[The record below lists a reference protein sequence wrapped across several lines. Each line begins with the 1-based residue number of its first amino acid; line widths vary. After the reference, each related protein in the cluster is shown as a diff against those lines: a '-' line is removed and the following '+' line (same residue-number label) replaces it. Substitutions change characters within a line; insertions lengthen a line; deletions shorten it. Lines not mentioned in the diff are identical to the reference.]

1 MTLILQLYR
10 GVMHGLSPLAP
21 ILYDR
26 RLSAGKELP
35 GRLNERLARNLPER
49 PSGLLVWMHG
59 ASVGE
64 SKLLLGLAEAL
75 HETRPSLNILFTSQ
89 TASSADIV
97 SRDMPRQAVQQMA
110 PLDTPDAARRFVE
123 HWGPDICVF
132 AEGEIWPN
140 LLSDCKAHG
149 CKTVLVNARMTEKSI
164 AGWQRAPRTARK
176 LFSKFD
182 TVLASDRRTAAGLSQ
197 MTGRKIES
205 SGNLKVA
212 LAGRKRMQDSAPQT
226 PPHRLFPSARQVLLG
241 ASTHPGEERLLLQTL
256 TTLPDETCLIL
267 APRHIDRVDE
277 ITALAAEMKFEFIT
291 RSSGK
296 PISEITRVLIADT
309 LGEMDNWYQS
319 ADKVYLGGG
328 HRLGIGGHNPLE
340 PLSYGLPIITGPYTE
355 NFSDTYET
363 LTLLD
368 CVQIAGDT
376 ETMQEALA
384 QIKPPKASA
393 LDAYFTQYQKTL
405 ETTLSAMTALLDEKA
420 Q

>member
-1 MTLILQLYR
+1 M
-10 GVMHGLSPLAP
+10 
-21 ILYDR
+21 
-26 RLSAGKELP
+26 
-35 GRLNERLARNLPER
+35 
-49 PSGLLVWMHG
+49 
-59 ASVGE
+59 
-64 SKLLLGLAEAL
+64 
-75 HETRPSLNILFTSQ
+75 
-89 TASSADIV
+89 
-97 SRDMPRQAVQQMA
+97 
-110 PLDTPDAARRFVE
+110 
-123 HWGPDICVF
+123 
-132 AEGEIWPN
+132 
-140 LLSDCKAHG
+140 
-149 CKTVLVNARMTEKSI
+149 
-164 AGWQRAPRTARK
+164 
-176 LFSKFD
+176 
-182 TVLASDRRTAAGLSQ
+182 
-197 MTGRKIES
+197 
-205 SGNLKVA
+205 
-212 LAGRKRMQDSAPQT
+212 
-226 PPHRLFPSARQVLLG
+226 
-241 ASTHPGEERLLLQTL
+241 
-256 TTLPDETCLIL
+256 
-267 APRHIDRVDE
+267 DE

-296 PISEITRVLIADT
+296 PLSEITRVLIADT